1 MAVTSCDVA
10 IVGAGLGGCF
20 LALLL
25 GRSGRHV
32 VVVEQGPSVPTA
44 GADFVKR
51 PGMQVLARHGL
62 VSLVERHALKR
73 DIVRYYHDGEPIQEC
88 RYPDGFLIRP
98 YRELVEVIYS
108 SCAMQGVEFWFDSQI
123 DHLARDGDRVEHL
136 SLADG
141 RELQAN
147 VVIGADGTRS
157 AVRQALGIEKEST
170 SYPHLLRVATVPL
183 TASVAQLNRLYF
195 NSDGWF
201 SYLYPVNHDQARV
214 FVGLPADADRE
225 VFGAGAPALLD
236 ALGGLV
242 TDNADAYT
250 VLGSASWQSIPIAA
264 LRVAAYHKGNAALLG
279 SAAFA
284 THPMTG
290 MGMSYTLHDAEI
302 LAEIICAAEGD
313 QDLLDK
319 MLETGYEPRRHRHGE
334 LIDYGDALSG
344 TFHDRTSY
352 LRAFRQDLHVFGD
365 TEPIGEEF
373 VKVMG

>member
-1 MAVTSCDVA
+1 MTTCDVA

-32 VVVEQGPSVPTA
+32 VVVEQGPTVPTA

-62 VSLVERHALKR
+62 VGLVERHALKR

-123 DHLARDGDRVEHL
+123 DHLAGDGEHVEHL

-141 RELQAN
+141 RELRAG

-157 AVRQALGIEKEST
+157 AVRQALGIDKEST

-183 TASVAQLNRLYF
+183 TASIAQLNRLYF
-195 NSDGWF
+195 SSGGWF

-214 FVGLPADADRE
+214 FVGLPAGEDGAT
-225 VFGAGAPALLD
+225 FGAGAPALLD
-236 ALGGLV
+236 ALRGFV
-242 TDNADAYT
+242 TDSPDAYD
-250 VLGSASWQSIPIAA
+250 VLGSASWHAIPIAA
-264 LRVAAYHKGNAALLG
+264 MRVSAYHKGNAALLG

-284 THPMTG
+284 CHPMTG

-302 LAEIICAAEGD
+302 LAEIICTAEGD
-313 QDLLDK
+313 PKLLEK
-319 MLETGYEPRRHRHGE
+319 MLETGYEPRRRMHGE
-334 LIDYGDALSG
+334 LIDYGDALSS
-344 TFHDRTSY
+344 TFPDRGAY
-352 LRAFRQDLHVFGD
+352 LRSFRQDLHVFGD